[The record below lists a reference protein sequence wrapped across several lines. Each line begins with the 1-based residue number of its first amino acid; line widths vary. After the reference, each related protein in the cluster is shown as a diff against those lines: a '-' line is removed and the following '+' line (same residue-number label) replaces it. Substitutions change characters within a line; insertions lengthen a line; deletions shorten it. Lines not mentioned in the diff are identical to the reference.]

1 MNGPVTVGIDA
12 SEPSEAAL
20 DWAAEEAT
28 LRQLTLRLVRA
39 PELPSG
45 REEDGALLAVERARV
60 AALHPRLLVTADLV
74 DGKPREVLTAAAQ
87 EATLLVVGARGSGGF
102 PELLLGSTTLH
113 VAAQAPC
120 PVVVVRTAEPA
131 ADPAVVVG
139 VEGEEHEEP
148 VLAYAFLAARRLA
161 LPLYVVHAWAYPL
174 LMGPGH
180 EVPLV
185 YEESHIEGEH
195 KRMLGE
201 VLVGWRERFPDVSVT
216 TTLARSSPAKELV
229 SASSGRTLLVVGRHG
244 SPRGPFGRLGST
256 SQAVVQHA
264 ECPVVVV
271 PTT

>member
-1 MNGPVTVGIDA
+1 M
-12 SEPSEAAL
+12 
-20 DWAAEEAT
+20 
-28 LRQLTLRLVRA
+28 
-39 PELPSG
+39 
-45 REEDGALLAVERARV
+45 
-60 AALHPRLLVTADLV
+60 
-74 DGKPREVLTAAAQ
+74 
-87 EATLLVVGARGSGGF
+87 
-102 PELLLGSTTLH
+102 
-113 VAAQAPC
+113 
-120 PVVVVRTAEPA
+120 VVRTAEPA

-161 LPLYVVHAWAYPL
+161 LPLYVVHAWTYPM

-180 EVPLV
+180 EVPVV

-195 KRMLGE
+195 KRMLAE

-256 SQAVVQHA
+256 SQTVVQHA